1 MNNSPRIR
9 LGSWRLVALLAAVGC
24 GHTDGF
30 TTGANPS
37 TGPLVPGTDVRL
49 TYNAEQDYWPAWTE
63 DSSGVLYAYVPE
75 GRADHDRCVGLINPL
90 GGERLWELCDNQVGH
105 ADSTDSFTAFAL
117 GRDGRLLYQEVSAKL
132 HAEVPTTNALWLA
145 DSAQPFARRKL
156 ITFPIQLSGTNVDW
170 LADIAWT
177 GPASFI
183 ALALEYVPVPHC
195 LCGLDDS
202 AFVGKFVVRG
212 TINASGAQL
221 TPIAGTEGANSYAL
235 AEGGNSI
242 VFGDRV
248 SNALHG
254 VSANGGSA
262 VTLGSVGSQSAVT
275 GISCRLL
282 TCAVAT
288 NQIVVL
294 PSTPGIF
301 PDLSKP
307 SGRLYRFD
315 ISTGV
320 STLRRSGDTVANT
333 GMFASPLITPN
344 GTDLIVQ
351 SGGVAGHLQTAS
363 SRFGDLFLY
372 KGILP

>member
-1 MNNSPRIR
+1 MMLQRITHR
-9 LGSWRLVALLAAVGC
+9 SAVLVALCLAAC

-30 TTGANPS
+30 TTSGNS
-37 TGPLVPGTDVRL
+37 QNGPFVSGSDIRL
-49 TYNAEQDYWPAWTE
+49 TYNADQDYWPTWTE
-63 DSSGVLYAYVPE
+63 DSSGVLYAYVPA
-75 GRADHDRCVGLINPL
+75 GRADHDRCVGLIDPS
-90 GGERLWELCDNQVGH
+90 GGARLWELCDNQAGH

-117 GRDGRLLYQEVSAKL
+117 GRDGRLIYQEVSAPL
-132 HAEVPTTNALWLA
+132 RAEVPTTKALWLA
-145 DSAQPFARRKL
+145 DSAQPFTRRKL
-156 ITFPIQLSGTNVDW
+156 ITFPIQLSGTSVDW

-177 GPASFI
+177 GPTTFI
-183 ALALEYVPVPHC
+183 ALATAYLPVAHC
-195 LCGLDDS
+195 RSCALDDS
-202 AFVGKFVVRG
+202 AFVGKFIVRG

-242 VFGDRV
+242 VFGDRIG
-248 SNALHG
+248 NALHG

-282 TCAVAT
+282 TCVVAT

-294 PSTPGIF
+294 PNQPGVF
-301 PDLSKP
+301 PNLAKP
-307 SGRLYRFD
+307 SGQLYRFD

-333 GMFASPLITPN
+333 GMFASPLIAPN
-344 GTDLIVQ
+344 GSDVIIQ

-363 SRFGDLFLY
+363 SFYGDLY
-372 KGILP
+372 QYTGILP